1 MKIICTKADLVRSIS
16 IVQKAVP
23 SKSTMPVME
32 CILVDASA
40 GQIRFTGN
48 DTDLGIET
56 IVAGTIVERG
66 KVALNA
72 RMFADMIRKLDDA
85 DVTIES
91 DEHLKTTIKA
101 GRAHFAIQGLDGYDF
116 TAIPTIEKD
125 APAVISQFSLKNII
139 QQTLFSIAQNDAN
152 KVMTGELFEIRDQKL
167 RVVSL
172 DGHRVSIRQVGLR
185 EETPDIRVIVPG
197 KSLAE
202 VSRILDGGLEALVNM
217 FFTKNHAMFEFD
229 DTVVVT
235 RLIEGNYFN
244 VDQMISSDYETKVRV
259 NRRELIDT
267 LDRSTLMIR
276 EDDRKPIIFEI
287 GDRQME
293 VQIASQI
300 GAFNEAMEIAREG
313 RDLRIGFNP
322 KFMMDALKAIDDEEI
337 DMYFANAKSPCFIRN
352 DEKTYIYLVL
362 PVNFVS

>member
-1 MKIICTKADLVRSIS
+1 MKIICSKTDLVRSIN

-32 CILVDASA
+32 CILIDASA
-40 GQIRFTGN
+40 GRIKFTGN

-56 IVAGTIVERG
+56 IVEGTIAERG
-66 KVALNA
+66 MVALNA
-72 RMFADMIRKLDDA
+72 RMFADMIRKLDDT

-91 DEHLKTTIKA
+91 DDRLKTTIRA
-101 GRAHFAIQGLDGYDF
+101 GRAHFSIQGLDGYDF

-125 APAVISQFSLKNII
+125 APAVISQLSLRNII

-152 KVMTGELFEIRDQKL
+152 KIMTGELFEIKDSTL

-185 EETPDIRVIVPG
+185 EETPDVKVIVPG

-202 VSRILDGGLEALVNM
+202 VSRILDGGLEDLVNM
-217 FFTKNHAMFEFD
+217 FFTRNHAMFEFD

-235 RLIEGNYFN
+235 RLIEGSYFR
-244 VDQMISSDYETKVRV
+244 VDQMITSDYETKVRV
-259 NRRELIDT
+259 NRRELLDC

-287 GDRQME
+287 SDSSME
-293 VQIASQI
+293 LQIASQI
-300 GAFNEAMEIAREG
+300 GAFNEPLEAGKEG
-313 RDLRIGFNP
+313 KDLRIGFNP
-322 KFMMDALKAIDDEEI
+322 KFLMDALKVIEDEEI
-337 DMYFANAKSPCFIRN
+337 DMYFVNAKSPCFIRN

-362 PVNFVS
+362 PVNFV